1 MKVHAH
7 FHQNSLRNFSYLLE
21 NSKGEAILIDPFNGD
36 YWTEFLNSKHLALVG
51 LFFTHDHHDHY
62 AGESA
67 FSRDILRVAHPKAK
81 LPFKF
86 KAVQNLDKIFPDFC
100 DDRCSLTV
108 NYTPGHVETHLA
120 LEWWQEEKL
129 VGFFSGDC
137 LFNAGIG
144 NTKNGG
150 DVAILFETVNRLS
163 KILSKETI
171 LYPGHDYIQRNL
183 EFNLHY
189 TDRHKLMVQF
199 LLEMKEQY
207 EKSGYHFISMEKEI
221 KMNPYLN
228 NDDRENFFDLR
239 RLRDQW

>member
-1 MKVHAH
+1 MKVHVH

-21 NSKGEAILIDPFNGD
+21 NSKGEAILIDPFSGD
-36 YWTEFLNSKHLALVG
+36 YWREFLNSKHLALVG
-51 LFFTHDHHDHY
+51 LFFTHDHPDHY
-62 AGESA
+62 AGESV
-67 FSRDILRVAHPKAK
+67 FSNEILRVAHPNAR
-81 LPFKF
+81 LPFPF
-86 KAVQNLDKIFPDFC
+86 KAVQNLDKIFIDFC
-100 DDRCSLTV
+100 DERSFLRI
-108 NYTPGHVETHLA
+108 NFTPGHVGTHLA
-120 LEWWQEEKL
+120 LEWWQDEVL

-150 DVAILFETVNRLS
+150 DVAVLFKTVQRLS
-163 KILSKETI
+163 TILSKETI

-189 TDRHKLMVQF
+189 SDRHKLMLQF

-207 EKSGYHFISMEKEI
+207 EKSGYQFMTMDNEF

-228 NDDRENFFDLR
+228 NNDQENFFDLR

>member
-1 MKVHAH
+1 MKVHVH

-21 NSKGEAILIDPFNGD
+21 NSKGEAILIDPFTGE
-36 YWTEFLNSKHLALVG
+36 YWREFLNSKHLALVG
-51 LFFTHDHHDHY
+51 LFFTHDHPDHY
-62 AGESA
+62 AGESV
-67 FSRDILRVAHPKAK
+67 FSNEILRVAHPNAR
-81 LPFKF
+81 LPFPF
-86 KAVQNLDKIFPDFC
+86 KAVQNLDKIFIDFC
-100 DDRCSLTV
+100 DERSFLRI
-108 NYTPGHVETHLA
+108 NFTPGHVDTHLA
-120 LEWWQEEKL
+120 LEWWQDEVL

-150 DVAILFETVNRLS
+150 DVAVLFKTVQRLS
-163 KILSKETI
+163 TILSKETI

-189 TDRHKLMVQF
+189 SDRHKLMLQF

-207 EKSGYHFISMEKEI
+207 EKSGYQFMTMDNEF

-228 NDDRENFFDLR
+228 NNDQENFFDLR

>member
-1 MKVHAH
+1 MKVHVH

-21 NSKGEAILIDPFNGD
+21 NSKGEAILIDPFSGD
-36 YWTEFLNSKHLALVG
+36 YWREFLNSKHLALVG
-51 LFFTHDHHDHY
+51 LFFTHDHPDHY
-62 AGESA
+62 AGESV
-67 FSRDILRVAHPKAK
+67 FSNEILRVAHPNAR
-81 LPFKF
+81 LPFPF
-86 KAVQNLDKIFPDFC
+86 KAVQNLDKIFIDFC
-100 DDRCSLTV
+100 DERSFLRI
-108 NYTPGHVETHLA
+108 NFTPGHVDTHLA
-120 LEWWQEEKL
+120 LEWWQDEVL

-150 DVAILFETVNRLS
+150 DVAVLFKTVQRLS
-163 KILSKETI
+163 TILSKETI

-189 TDRHKLMVQF
+189 SDRHKLMLQF

-207 EKSGYHFISMEKEI
+207 EKSGYQFMTMDNEF

-228 NDDRENFFDLR
+228 NNDQENFFDLR

>member
-1 MKVHAH
+1 MKVHVH

-21 NSKGEAILIDPFNGD
+21 NSKGEAILIDPFSGD
-36 YWTEFLNSKHLALVG
+36 YWREFLNSKHLALVG
-51 LFFTHDHHDHY
+51 LFFTHDHPDHY
-62 AGESA
+62 AGESV
-67 FSRDILRVAHPKAK
+67 FSNEILRVAHPNAR
-81 LPFKF
+81 LPFPF
-86 KAVQNLDKIFPDFC
+86 KAVQNLDKIFIDFC
-100 DDRCSLTV
+100 DERSFLRI
-108 NYTPGHVETHLA
+108 NFTPGHVDTHLA
-120 LEWWQEEKL
+120 LEWWQDEVL

-144 NTKNGG
+144 NAKNGG
-150 DVAILFETVNRLS
+150 DVAVLFKTVQRLS
-163 KILSKETI
+163 TILSKETI

-189 TDRHKLMVQF
+189 SDRHKLMLQF

-207 EKSGYHFISMEKEI
+207 EKSGYQFMTMDNEF

-228 NDDRENFFDLR
+228 NNDQENFFDLR